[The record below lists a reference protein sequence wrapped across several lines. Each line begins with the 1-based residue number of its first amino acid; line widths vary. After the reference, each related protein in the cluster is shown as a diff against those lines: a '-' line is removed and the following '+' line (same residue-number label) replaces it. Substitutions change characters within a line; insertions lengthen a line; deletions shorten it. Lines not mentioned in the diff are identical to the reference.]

1 MRAKAA
7 WKLMTW
13 TSVRKKGSY
22 RYLFS
27 KPVADSTNCLQCTAA
42 ACRIELTSKVFD
54 MYVHDIT
61 KSYIIE
67 VPQMVEQV
75 LPIHDLI
82 RVAHKVFEQTEF
94 FEREIYLLAGA
105 GDAPLGRVELD
116 IASPVVLRQCLR
128 GGPHERP
135 QTRGE
140 FRKEKGF
147 EGVVSDTRRN

>member
-7 WKLMTW
+7 WKRMSGP
-13 TSVRKKGSY
+13 SVRKKGSY
-22 RYLFS
+22 RSLFC
-27 KPVADSTNCLQCTAA
+27 KPVSDSTNGPQCPAA

-94 FEREIYLLAGA
+94 FECEIYLLAGA

-116 IASPVVLRQCLR
+116 IADLQVLRQCLCR
-128 GGPHERP
+128 
-135 QTRGE
+135 
-140 FRKEKGF
+140 
-147 EGVVSDTRRN
+147 